1 MTNTPENVNFETYA
15 SIDDELIVADRPTE
29 DDIVASIIEYHKKTT
44 TTTTIPRLPAK
55 KI

>member
-29 DDIVASIIEYHKKTT
+29 DDIVASIIKLEENNDDDTKVTSGE
-44 TTTTIPRLPAK
+44 I
-55 KI
+55 